1 MWARGVQTP
10 PRMRSLGVIVLSV
23 ACVAGCGRARPTPTR
38 ATPAAAPALTLA
50 AEGEAPPPGTPT
62 VEHGSR
68 KLMNLDAPVFVDGVE
83 VAVLRYGDLPPIAR
97 TELAGGTPSFR
108 LADYLEGIGVPA
120 ASVRAVHLH
129 GNNDR
134 IAGVEGT
141 ELRAQRDRFAFTFSS
156 GTTGTP
162 VQRWDTEGLANDFVV
177 HEIRKVSIFVTK
189 APVAVHPRSRCHL
202 TPEGACTKDVPYQ
215 AAEPTKG
222 TRVVVDGRL
231 IGAVKR
237 RRIGDDVVLLP
248 GSGSEEETTYSVAG
262 LARSFGMREGA
273 VTAVELVSG
282 DEIVGRATG
291 AQWARLAKTLAFT
304 LPRHEHGK
312 VRVRVPVELQADP
325 QDPDARESEALVS
338 AILVYRATRPL
349 PRPLARISPETDLAV
364 RLASTGAP

>member
-1 MWARGVQTP
+1 MWARVVQTRD
-10 PRMRSLGVIVLSV
+10 RMRPLGLLVLSA
-23 ACVAGCGRARPTPTR
+23 ACVAGCGRARPTPAR
-38 ATPAAAPALTLA
+38 ATPLEVAV
-50 AEGEAPPPGTPT
+50 EPPDVPT
-62 VEHGSR
+62 TEHGSR
-68 KLMNLDAPVFVDGVE
+68 KLRNLDAPVFVDGAE
-83 VAVLRYGDLPPIAR
+83 VAVLRYGDLPPIAH

-108 LADYLEGIGVPA
+108 LADYLEAIGVPA
-120 ASVRAVHLH
+120 ASVRSVHLH

-134 IAGVEGT
+134 IAAVEGA
-141 ELRAQRDRFAFTFSS
+141 ELRAERARFVFTFSS

-177 HEIRKVSIFVTK
+177 HEIRKVSVFVKK

-202 TPEGACTKDVPYQ
+202 GPEGACTKDVPYQ
-215 AAEPTKG
+215 SAEATKG
-222 TRVVVDGRL
+222 TRVVVDGRM

-248 GSGSEEETTYSVAG
+248 GSGSDEGTTYSVAG
-262 LARSFGMREGA
+262 LARSFGLRDGA

-282 DEIVGRATG
+282 DEVIGRATG
-291 AQWARLAKTLAFT
+291 EQWARLARTLAFT

-325 QDPDARESEALVS
+325 RDPEARESDALVS
-338 AILVYRATRPL
+338 AILVYRATHPIA
-349 PRPLARISPETDLAV
+349 RPLARISPETDLAV